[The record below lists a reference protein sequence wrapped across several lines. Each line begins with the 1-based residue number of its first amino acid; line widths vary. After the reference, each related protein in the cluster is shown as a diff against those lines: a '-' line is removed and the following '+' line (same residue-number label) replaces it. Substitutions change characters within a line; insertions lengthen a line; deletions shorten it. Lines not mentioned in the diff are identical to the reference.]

1 MYFLKLTFFLQ
12 SPGYCFFFFFPL
24 LGKVVILEMVVIRDR
39 KSFEVILKYTNTV
52 FISFRIFL
60 MFR

>member
-12 SPGYCFFFFFPL
+12 SSGYCFFFPP

>member
-1 MYFLKLTFFLQ
+1 MFLVI
-12 SPGYCFFFFFPL
+12 GFFFSPL
-24 LGKVVILEMVVIRDR
+24 GNVVMLEMVVIRDR

-60 MFR
+60 MVR